1 MRWSRKSDILFF
13 FKKSPFSRKFFCV
26 SYISKNAGM
35 FIPFFPV
42 GGFASSSSSEL
53 DSSELDSSFFAG
65 GGFLAGAAEISQW
78 DDHEKVIFL
87 FFKNSAFLRK
97 LCHQW

>member
-1 MRWSRKSDILFF
+1 
-13 FKKSPFSRKFFCV
+13 
-26 SYISKNAGM
+26 M

-65 GGFLAGAAEISQW
+65 GGFLAGAAEISQ
-78 DDHEKVIFL
+78 
-87 FFKNSAFLRK
+87 
-97 LCHQW
+97 